1 MDYIADYFLRSSR
14 FYVELRQNVFV
25 GGIIW
30 KMSIRLYI
38 AVLLLMSPVTG
49 YGKEPS
55 PWFLMSR
62 HGECFEIGTLKRKI
76 PDLGGILDSESF
88 IKLMESK
95 NYKVKIGQLEGLEGK
110 AVQVSVPAKGLD
122 LIFVKKSICQKFIN
136 R

>member
-1 MDYIADYFLRSSR
+1 
-14 FYVELRQNVFV
+14 
-25 GGIIW
+25 
-30 KMSIRLYI
+30 
-38 AVLLLMSPVTG
+38 MSPVTG

-62 HGECFEIGTLKRKI
+62 HGECFEISSLKRKI
-76 PDLGGILDSESF
+76 PDMAGIRDPESF

-95 NYKVKIGQLEGLEGK
+95 NYKVKIGKLEGLEGK

-122 LIFVKKSICQKFIN
+122 LIFVTKSICQKFIK